1 MTLTQTIPQRKTTLS
16 SLKTKLAFYEKKLA
30 EKMKFYRGVIHESAA
45 SELKH
50 AEVMVLRAMVDG
62 LKKEIHALEEESH

>member
-1 MTLTQTIPQRKTTLS
+1 MTDAQKKLAL
-16 SLKTKLAFYEKKLA
+16 LKTKLEKYQIKLN
-30 EKMKFYRGVIHESAA
+30 EKMKRYRGVIHESAA

-62 LKKEIHALEEESH
+62 LKTEITQLELKMSPTMN